1 MKPTPKID
9 QETKPHPK
17 GMTVRVR
24 MHPQYADFLK
34 NEFGT
39 NDKHQVFATER
50 HPIGKL
56 IKNLLRTNP
65 ANPDKREYARDAYIE
80 FILPEYEDINT
91 DYRNYLSLNSERI
104 IASKIKSRFYYELHQ
119 FIIEMAGSGLIE
131 LRRVVILF
139 CEQFGI
145 DESNFKTNTLEREYR
160 RYRYRTEIVKKTR
173 KIASSMEAFLF
184 LFVPAICPFFL

>member
-1 MKPTPKID
+1 MRID
-9 QETKPHPK
+9 LSTKPHSK

-65 ANPDKREYARDAYIE
+65 STPDKRDYARGAYIE
-80 FILPEYEDINT
+80 FILPDYEDINT

-104 IASKIKSRFYYELHQ
+104 IASKIKSRFYYELHE
-119 FIIEMAGSGLIE
+119 FIIEMAGSGLTE
-131 LRRVVILF
+131 LRRVILLF

-145 DESNFKTNTLEREYR
+145 DESHYKINTLEREYR
-160 RYRYRTEIVKKTR
+160 RYRYRIEIVKKTR
-173 KIASSMEAFLF
+173 KIASSLEAFLF
-184 LFVPAICPFFL
+184 LFLSVFCPFFT